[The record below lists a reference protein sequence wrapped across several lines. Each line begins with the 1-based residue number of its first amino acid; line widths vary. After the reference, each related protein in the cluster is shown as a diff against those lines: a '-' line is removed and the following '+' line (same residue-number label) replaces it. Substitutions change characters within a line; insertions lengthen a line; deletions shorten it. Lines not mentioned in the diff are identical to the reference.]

1 MQVQF
6 LSSAPHSKKVFGF
19 QKGSEDFFVY
29 ARIEKTKD
37 IQRMNLRRY
46 GITVVHKRKKRR
58 MTKAAPEA
66 HCQIPNAVKTEL
78 NFRISE
84 ALM

>member
-6 LSSAPHSKKVFGF
+6 LSSAPNETKASGF
-19 QKGSEDFFVY
+19 QKESEDFLFMP
-29 ARIEKTKD
+29 EMKKTKE

-46 GITVVHKRKKRR
+46 GITVVCKRKKRR
-58 MTKAAPEA
+58 ITKAALEA